1 MRIGYMKFNVYF
13 FRKHW
18 HTLQKKLSDTLRNSR
33 KSFFEFLGRLPRGE
47 DVWARLR
54 KNTLREDGRNFLK
67 SLYTRLVI
75 QGEYTRRDLGVLFIV
90 AFFVGYGLKIA
101 ASQTIT
107 IGFEDYTLPSKER
120 LLNMNAVQKKVTE
133 NGGAFTENDVVSA
146 GVCSE

>member
-1 MRIGYMKFNVYF
+1 MR
-13 FRKHW
+13 
-18 HTLQKKLSDTLRNSR
+18 KKLSDTLRDVK
-33 KSFFEFLGRLPRGE
+33 KSFFRLLGRLPHSE

-54 KNTLREDGRNFLK
+54 KNTLRKDGENFLK
-67 SLYTRLVI
+67 SLYTRLVV
-75 QGEYTRRDLGVLFIV
+75 QSEYTRRDLVVLFIV
-90 AFFVGYGLKIA
+90 AFLVGYGLKTA

-133 NGGAFTENDVVSA
+133 NGNAFIENDAISA

>member
-1 MRIGYMKFNVYF
+1 MKYNIYF
-13 FRKHW
+13 FKKHW
-18 HTLQKKLSDTLRNSR
+18 HTLRKKLPDTLRNVR

-47 DVWARLR
+47 DVWARFR
-54 KNTLREDGRNFLK
+54 KNTFRKDGKIFLK

-75 QGEYTRRDLGVLFIV
+75 RGEYTRRDLGVLFIV
-90 AFFVGYGLKIA
+90 AFFVGYGLKTA

-120 LLNMNAVQKKVTE
+120 LLNMNDVQKKVTE
-133 NGGAFTENDVVSA
+133 DGGAFRENDGVSA